1 MNPRRAGSARYAPP
15 VDPLV
20 QILDPAIEVCFVGLP
35 CQPVHAGGG
44 LPPEGEE
51 GRPEPVGGDM
61 VEERGEPF
69 LLSLPCNVPYAV
81 QPL

>member
-1 MNPRRAGSARYAPP
+1 
-15 VDPLV
+15 V
-20 QILDPAIEVCFVGLP
+20 QALDPAIEVRFVGLP

-44 LPPEGEE
+44 LPLEGEE
-51 GRPEPVGGDM
+51 GRPEQVGGDM

-69 LLSLPCNVPYAV
+69 LLSLSCNVPYAV

>member
-1 MNPRRAGSARYAPP
+1 

-20 QILDPAIEVCFVGLP
+20 QALDPAIEVRFVGLP
-35 CQPVHAGGG
+35 RQPIHAGGG
-44 LPPEGEE
+44 LSLEGEE
-51 GRPEPVGGDM
+51 GRPEQVGGDM

-69 LLSLPCNVPYAV
+69 LLSLSCNVPYAV

>member
-1 MNPRRAGSARYAPP
+1 

-20 QILDPAIEVCFVGLP
+20 QALDPAIEVCFVGLP

-51 GRPEPVGGDM
+51 GRPEQVGGDM

-69 LLSLPCNVPYAV
+69 LLSLSCNVPYAV